1 MRINQAQ
8 EALWFQQ
15 ANGDLV
21 AQVESGLLQRLQQFQ
36 EAHPEMHPQAALV
49 MKAKLEQGQLV
60 DAFLVLRGQ
69 AATFDGPTDAYW
81 AAIDAAGFFSDAT
94 GTCWPYL
101 TQAQR
106 YQYLRWSLEYLLD
119 TAPPSLH

>member
-21 AQVESGLLQRLQQFQ
+21 AQVESGLLQRMQQFQ

-60 DAFLVLRGQ
+60 DAFLVLRAQ
-69 AATFDGPTDAYW
+69 AATFDGPTEAYW
-81 AAIDAAGFFSDAT
+81 AVIDAAGFFSDAT